1 MLKIN
6 YFASVR
12 EQTGIGSENLEL
24 PPGIRTTGEL
34 ADYLAARGDNWE
46 VLRSPSDLLV
56 AVNQAICS
64 RDQQLGADD
73 EVAFFPP
80 MTGG

>member
-12 EQTGIGSENLEL
+12 EQTGSSSENLEL
-24 PPGIRTTGEL
+24 PAGVHTVGEL
-34 ADYLAARGDNWE
+34 ANWLASRGPAWE
-46 VLRSPSDLLV
+46 ILQSQTDVLV
-56 AVNQAICS
+56 AVNQAVS
-64 RDQQLGADD
+64 PRSQTLGPDD

>member
-12 EQTGIGSENLEL
+12 EQLGLSSENLEL
-24 PPGIRTTGEL
+24 PAGVHTAGDL
-34 ADYLAARGDNWE
+34 ANYLAKRGAAWQRLQSGTD
-46 VLRSPSDLLV
+46 VLI
-56 AVNQAICS
+56 AVNQAVCS
-64 RDQQLGADD
+64 REQALDAHD
-73 EVAFFPP
+73 EIAFFPP